1 MSWIGIKKAINRAG
15 TQVMLKTG
23 HIEQTIDKEYEFQEK
38 RYRTMEEN
46 SIKLQ
51 KNLRLYLDSL
61 RLLTNSQINI
71 AESLNSFY
79 GTNND
84 KRSSNISRTGSV
96 NTGDKIQTIHEEE
109 GEEKEEEENDNTTTT
124 TTTITTTNTTYNYN
138 NLIQEYYA
146 TIKQLNDSCI
156 ANLENPYNQT
166 VLNPIARFNSYY
178 IEINE
183 IIKKRHNKLLDYDAM
198 KNKLRKLIENPTT
211 NISPSMKTNIIELNH
226 NQYEEKLKIYNQ
238 ELTEVESKYVEI
250 NNQLLIELPKLINH
264 RISYFDPSF
273 ESFVKIQLRF
283 FNENYHV
290 LNQLQLKLDA
300 QTRQDYIEGKLE
312 DRIDDVLRKMK
323 KLDITSGLD

>member
-1 MSWIGIKKAINRAG
+1 M
-15 TQVMLKTG
+15 
-23 HIEQTIDKEYEFQEK
+23 
-38 RYRTMEEN
+38 
-46 SIKLQ
+46 
-51 KNLRLYLDSL
+51 
-61 RLLTNSQINI
+61 
-71 AESLNSFY
+71 
-79 GTNND
+79 
-84 KRSSNISRTGSV
+84 
-96 NTGDKIQTIHEEE
+96 
-109 GEEKEEEENDNTTTT
+109 
-124 TTTITTTNTTYNYN
+124 
-138 NLIQEYYA
+138 
-146 TIKQLNDSCI
+146 NDSCI

-211 NISPSMKTNIIELNH
+211 NISPSMKTNIIESNH

>member
-84 KRSSNISRTGSV
+84 KRSSNVSRTGSV

-109 GEEKEEEENDNTTTT
+109 KEEEENDNTTTT
-124 TTTITTTNTTYNYN
+124 TTTTNTTSNYN

-146 TIKQLNDSCI
+146 TIKQLNHSCI

-211 NISPSMKTNIIELNH
+211 NISPSMKTNIIESNH

>member
-84 KRSSNISRTGSV
+84 KRSSNVSRTGSV

-109 GEEKEEEENDNTTTT
+109 EEENDNTTTT
-124 TTTITTTNTTYNYN
+124 TNTTSNYN

>member
-23 HIEQTIDKEYEFQEK
+23 HIEQTVDKEYDFQEK

-84 KRSSNISRTGSV
+84 RSNVSRTGSV
-96 NTGDKIQTIHEEE
+96 STRNKIPSIHEE
-109 GEEKEEEENDNTTTT
+109 EEKEEEEEEKEGDNN
-124 TTTITTTNTTYNYN
+124 TITTKTITSSYN
-138 NLIQEYYA
+138 NLIQEYYS

-156 ANLENPYNQT
+156 TNLENPYNQT

-198 KNKLRKLIENPTT
+198 KNKLRKLIDNPTT
-211 NISPSMKTNIIELNH
+211 NISPSMKTNVVESNH
-226 NQYEEKLKIYNQ
+226 NQYEEKLKSYNQ

-250 NNQLLIELPKLINH
+250 NNQLLTELPKLINH

-300 QTRQDYIEGKLE
+300 RTRQDYIEGKLE

-323 KLDITSGLD
+323 NLDITGGLD

>member
-84 KRSSNISRTGSV
+84 KRSSNVSRTGSV

-109 GEEKEEEENDNTTTT
+109 EEENDN
-124 TTTITTTNTTYNYN
+124 TITTTNTTSNYN

-211 NISPSMKTNIIELNH
+211 NISPLMKTNIIESNH

>member
-109 GEEKEEEENDNTTTT
+109 ENDNT
-124 TTTITTTNTTYNYN
+124 TTTITTTNTTSNYN

>member
-1 MSWIGIKKAINRAG
+1 MSWIGIKKAINRVG

-109 GEEKEEEENDNTTTT
+109 ENDNT
-124 TTTITTTNTTYNYN
+124 TTTITTTNTTSNYN

-211 NISPSMKTNIIELNH
+211 NISPSMKTNIIESNH

>member
-109 GEEKEEEENDNTTTT
+109 ENDNT
-124 TTTITTTNTTYNYN
+124 TTTITTTNTTSNYN

-211 NISPSMKTNIIELNH
+211 NISPSMKTNIIESNH

>member
-1 MSWIGIKKAINRAG
+1 MSWIGIKKAINRVG

-109 GEEKEEEENDNTTTT
+109 ENDNT
-124 TTTITTTNTTYNYN
+124 TTTITTTNTTSNYN

-211 NISPSMKTNIIELNH
+211 NISPSMKTNIIESNH

-312 DRIDDVLRKMK
+312 DRIDDVLRRMK